1 MDTSTIILHIAIILI
16 CARFFGELV
25 AYFGIPSVIGEIIAG
40 IILGPTF
47 FNLIEIEG
55 MISVLAEIGIVMLL
69 FQIGL
74 ETNINDLVKSGY
86 KSVIVALGGFVLPF
100 IACYALSF
108 YVFALPQLVSLL
120 IAGTMTATSIGITVR
135 SLADLGRANS
145 REGKIVLGAAVLDDI
160 LGVLLLAIL
169 FDFSQNGMIDFGGA
183 ARILL
188 YMVVFFMV
196 APTVAKSISYLVR
209 RFESISK
216 IQGIVPTTIVSLVLF
231 LAWLSHA
238 VGIPELL
245 GGFATGLAL
254 SRRFFIP
261 LGVSLRADP
270 EFSTHIHD
278 QMKPIIHLFTPIFFV
293 TVGLSLD
300 LSLIDWSSQ
309 FFWYFSLSLTALA
322 VVTKMGGAIFIR
334 ENLACRIATGMAMV
348 PRGEVGLVFAE
359 LGRISGLLSNEI
371 HTTVVMVIA
380 YTTLF
385 TPFWLR
391 LFYRKFGHYLDDEMS
406 DNKPAND
413 KENETR
419 E

>member
-1 MDTSTIILHIAIILI
+1 M
-16 CARFFGELV
+16 
-25 AYFGIPSVIGEIIAG
+25 
-40 IILGPTF
+40 LGPTF
-47 FNLIEIEG
+47 FDLIEIEG

-231 LAWLSHA
+231 LAW
-238 VGIPELL
+238 VYW
-245 GGFATGLAL
+245 
-254 SRRFFIP
+254 P
-261 LGVSLRADP
+261 L
-270 EFSTHIHD
+270 
-278 QMKPIIHLFTPIFFV
+278 
-293 TVGLSLD
+293 
-300 LSLIDWSSQ
+300 
-309 FFWYFSLSLTALA
+309 
-322 VVTKMGGAIFIR
+322 
-334 ENLACRIATGMAMV
+334 
-348 PRGEVGLVFAE
+348 
-359 LGRISGLLSNEI
+359 
-371 HTTVVMVIA
+371 VI
-380 YTTLF
+380 
-385 TPFWLR
+385 
-391 LFYRKFGHYLDDEMS
+391 GS
-406 DNKPAND
+406 
-413 KENETR
+413 
-419 E
+419 